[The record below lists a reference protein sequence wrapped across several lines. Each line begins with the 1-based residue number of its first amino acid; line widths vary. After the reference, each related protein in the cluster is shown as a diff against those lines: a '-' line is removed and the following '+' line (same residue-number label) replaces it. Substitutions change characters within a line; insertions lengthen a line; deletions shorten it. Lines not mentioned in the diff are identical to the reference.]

1 MSRYYYSVY
10 GPLIK
15 QFIDAKRTFGYKYAM
30 VEQECARFD
39 RFAYDNDE
47 NDIGIS
53 KGLATQWCAKKPN
66 ESVKTRR
73 NRVQIIRVFSAYL
86 CSVGYQSYVPQMPRA
101 KSTFIPYIFSRD
113 EIENIFLTSN
123 CLQPAENSP
132 NSSVF
137 AIPCLFRLLYGTGI
151 RINEALRLSCQ
162 DVNLMDKYLVL
173 HDNKNGKDRMVP
185 ISNSLTIV
193 CEEYLKHSQQYR
205 TNYDSRRFFIK
216 PNGKPFG
223 SEAAYKWFRKLIYEA
238 GISYQGRGIGPRLHD
253 LRHTFSVHT
262 LASMAEDGLDMYYSL
277 PILSTYLGH
286 QSVTSTDK
294 YVRLTA
300 EMFPLVLH
308 KTNELYPYLFP
319 DIYKTINL

>member
-1 MSRYYYSVY
+1 MS
-10 GPLIK
+10 
-15 QFIDAKRTFGYKYAM
+15 
-30 VEQECARFD
+30 
-39 RFAYDNDE
+39 
-47 NDIGIS
+47 
-53 KGLATQWCAKKPN
+53 
-66 ESVKTRR
+66 
-73 NRVQIIRVFSAYL
+73 
-86 CSVGYQSYVPQMPRA
+86 
-101 KSTFIPYIFSRD
+101 ST
-113 EIENIFLTSN
+113 
-123 CLQPAENSP
+123 AENSP

-238 GISYQGRGIGPRLHD
+238 EYPIKVEVLGQDCMICDTL
-253 LRHTFSVHT
+253 SVYIH
-262 LASMAEDGLDMYYSL
+262 LL
-277 PILSTYLGH
+277 
-286 QSVTSTDK
+286 QW
-294 YVRLTA
+294 R
-300 EMFPLVLH
+300 
-308 KTNELYPYLFP
+308 KTG
-319 DIYKTINL
+319 